1 MTAEAA
7 RQIALGLEPPA
18 PSRKRRDFVVSSANE
33 HALATLDR
41 WRASAEP
48 LLVIAGPPAS
58 GKSHLLHILAD
69 EAGPG
74 LRFFDDAHALAE
86 PRALLSLIEEAREKG
101 EGLALA
107 GRGEPAD
114 WAQGLRDLRSRLS
127 AATRI
132 DLVEP
137 DDALL
142 QAVIQKLFKDRQ
154 LRASPEL
161 AAYASA
167 RLPRTCAAAGAFV
180 AALDAASIAE
190 GAPIGL
196 KLAKT
201 VIANLSEEPR
211 PA

>member
-1 MTAEAA
+1 MTAGTV

-18 PSRKRRDFVVSSANE
+18 PRRSRIDFVVSATNE

-41 WRASAEP
+41 WRVSAEP
-48 LLVIAGPPAS
+48 LLVIAGPAAS

-69 EAGPG
+69 DAGPD
-74 LRFFDDAHALAE
+74 LRCLDDAHALAE
-86 PRALLSLIEEAREKG
+86 PRGLLSLVEDAREKG
-101 EGLALA
+101 DRLALA
-107 GRGEPAD
+107 GRGDPSE
-114 WAQGLRDLRSRLS
+114 WAQGLRDLQSRLA

-142 QAVIQKLFKDRQ
+142 QAVIQKLLKDRQ
-154 LRASPEL
+154 LRAAPEL

-167 RLPRTCAAAGAFV
+167 RLPRTCAAAAAFV

-190 GAPIGL
+190 GAPIWL
-196 KLAKT
+196 KLARS

>member
-1 MTAEAA
+1 M
-7 RQIALGLEPPA
+7 RQIAFGLEPPA
-18 PSRKRRDFVVSSANE
+18 PRRSRKDFVVASTNE

-41 WRASAEP
+41 WRGSIEP
-48 LLVIAGPPAS
+48 LLVIAGPPQS
-58 GKSHLLHILAD
+58 GKSHLLHILSE
-69 EAGPG
+69 EAGADVR
-74 LRFFDDAHALAE
+74 LLDDVNGHGD
-86 PRALLSLIEEAREKG
+86 PRALLSLVEDMREKG
-101 EGLALA
+101 ERLALA
-107 GRGEPAD
+107 GRGDPAD
-114 WAQGLRDLRSRLS
+114 WAQGLRDLQSRLA

-142 QAVIQKLFKDRQ
+142 QAVILKLLKDRQ
-154 LRASPEL
+154 LRAPPEL

-167 RLPRTCAAAGAFV
+167 RLPRTCAAASSFV

-196 KLAKT
+196 KLART
-201 VIANLSEEPR
+201 VIANLSEEPH